1 MQKSYLPR
9 SIHNELI
16 SATGNKVR
24 ASVIYT
30 IKTVN
35 VMFYVTVL
43 AHKLS
48 GEPSVDSF
56 LHATD
61 LDVQN
66 GEHFVTVL
74 VAWGA
79 TGKGF
84 SEK

>member
-1 MQKSYLPR
+1 
-9 SIHNELI
+9 
-16 SATGNKVR
+16 
-24 ASVIYT
+24 
-30 IKTVN
+30 
-35 VMFYVTVL
+35 MFYVTVL